1 MKNIAFVLLSL
12 TFFFTACSQQSS
24 NGVSDNKSEKPIS
37 EKTTYTKKKGTQ
49 SIGEYTEGKG
59 YKIYDVATFAG
70 GCFWCTEA
78 SFECIKGV
86 KDVISGYSGGEEERP
101 TYYEVGD
108 GKTGHTEAIQIYY
121 NPEEISFNTLLEILF
136 VAHDPTQVNRQGPDV
151 GEEYRSAIYYH
162 TDEQKNAIHEFFK
175 EQSKILSK
183 PIATEVAAYKEFWV
197 AEDYHQNY
205 YWLHPENP
213 YVQNVSVPKV
223 KKVEKKFK
231 DLLKEDCGK

>member
-1 MKNIAFVLLSL
+1 MKNIILVLLGLSV
-12 TFFFTACSQQSS
+12 FFSACSQKSS
-24 NGVSDNKSEKPIS
+24 EVKTESTTNSKIS
-37 EKTTYTKKKGTQ
+37 KKDGTL

-59 YKIYDVATFAG
+59 YEIYDVATFAG

-86 KDVISGYSGGEEERP
+86 KDVISGYSGGKEERP
-101 TYYEVGD
+101 TYYQVGD

-136 VAHDPTQVNRQGPDV
+136 VAHDPTQLNRQGPDV

-162 TDEQKNAIHEFFK
+162 NEEQKKAIDSFF
-175 EQSKILSK
+175 EVQSKILTR

-197 AEDYHQNY
+197 AEEYHQDY

-213 YVQNVSVPKV
+213 YVQSVSVPKV

-231 DLLKEDCGK
+231 ALLKKDCGK